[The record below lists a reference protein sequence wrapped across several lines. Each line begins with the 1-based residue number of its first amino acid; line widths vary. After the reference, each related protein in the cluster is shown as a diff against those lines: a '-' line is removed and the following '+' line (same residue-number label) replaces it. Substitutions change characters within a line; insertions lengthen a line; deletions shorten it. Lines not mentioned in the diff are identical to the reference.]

1 MLEEQSLEELQE
13 TIESLSTSLS
23 QTASELAAA
32 KKEYKERK
40 TAHLRELYE
49 ARSETDVAIR
59 EELRALNMSYGSVYP
74 YHVARKP
81 FPFRL

>member
-32 KKEYKERK
+32 KKEYKNRK

-49 ARSETDVAIR
+49 TRSETDAEIR
-59 EELRALNMSYGSVYP
+59 EELRALNMAHTHTPS
-74 YHVARKP
+74 R
-81 FPFRL
+81 PFRISSLRF

>member
-13 TIESLSTSLS
+13 TIESLSASLS
-23 QTASELAAA
+23 QTASELATA

-59 EELRALNMSYGSVYP
+59 EEIRALNMRYGSVYP

-81 FPFRL
+81 VPFRL